1 MSDPALATP
10 KVRRRKTRREG
21 SVRPD
26 GPASSSRV
34 LPLARIKVSKRRR
47 RPGDITNLAASIRE
61 LGLLN
66 PVTLTRDLK
75 LVAGYHRLE
84 ACRSL
89 GWKRIPAQVLDL
101 AEVDAELAEID
112 ENLMRSEL
120 TVLERA
126 QKLLRRK
133 ELYELKHPESRAYSP
148 ERQRRRRRGRPDE
161 IHSPGFSADT
171 ASRTGV
177 TPRTVQQDVQI
188 AQDLD
193 RTAKRLIAT
202 TPTADN
208 KTDLLLLARM
218 APAEQRAVARRIAGG
233 RVKGV
238 RDAVR
243 VLRRQRQLR
252 AIERYSAPEGKFG
265 VIVIDPPWPYECR
278 TDDVTHLG
286 TIPYPSMSIDEIR
299 ALEIPADDDCVAW
312 LWTTNAFMLPAL
324 QVLQDWGFQQKTIL
338 TWVKSR
344 AGTGNWLRGQ
354 TEHCILAVRGRPP
367 VRLKNQSTVLHAPGG
382 KHSQKPD
389 AFYKLVD
396 SLCPSR
402 AKLELFAR
410 ERRPGWV
417 GSGAELDA
425 IAPAKNIERVAGRR
439 RGLRVAS

>member
-1 MSDPALATP
+1 VSDLARAQL
-10 KVRRRKTRREG
+10 RRPRRDTRRETAPRR
-21 SVRPD
+21 V
-26 GPASSSRV
+26 GPVSAARV
-34 LPLARIKVSKRRR
+34 LPLDRIKVSKRRR
-47 RPGDITNLAASIRE
+47 RPGDVADLAASIRE

-101 AEVDAELAEID
+101 ADVDAELAEID

-133 ELYELKHPESRAYSP
+133 ELYEMKHPASRAYSP
-148 ERQRRRRRGRPDE
+148 ERQRSRRASEPNE

-177 TPRTVQQDVQI
+177 TARTVQQDVQI
-188 AQDLD
+188 AQNLD
-193 RTAKRLIAT
+193 GEVKRLIEA
-202 TPTADN
+202 TPTANN

-218 APAEQRAVARRIAGG
+218 APVEQRAVARRIARG

-252 AIERYSAPEGKFG
+252 AIERYAPPKGKFG

-286 TIPYPSMSIDEIR
+286 SIPYPSMSIDKIR
-299 ALEIPADDDCVAW
+299 ALKVPADDDCVAW
-312 LWTTNAFMLPAL
+312 LWTTNAFMFPAL
-324 QVLQDWGFQQKTIL
+324 QILQTWGFEQKTIL

-354 TEHCILAVRGRPP
+354 TEHCILAVRGRPI
-367 VRLKNQSTVLHAPGG
+367 VRLTTQSTVLQAAG
-382 KHSQKPD
+382 KEHSRKPE
-389 AFYKLVD
+389 AFYRLVEQ
-396 SLCPSR
+396 LCASKAR
-402 AKLELFAR
+402 LELFAR
-410 ERRPGWV
+410 SKRPGWV
-417 GSGAELDA
+417 CSGAELQSKG
-425 IAPAKNIERVAGRR
+425 PGKPSGRQ
-439 RGLRVAS
+439 